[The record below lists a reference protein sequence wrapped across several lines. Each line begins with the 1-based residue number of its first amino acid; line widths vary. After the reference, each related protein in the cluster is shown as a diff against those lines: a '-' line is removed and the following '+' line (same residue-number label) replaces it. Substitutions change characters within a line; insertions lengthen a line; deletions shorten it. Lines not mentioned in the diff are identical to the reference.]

1 MLLPL
6 RFCLFSYIIH
16 PFLIYFVKANCLNN
30 LNHSLYIYILTRK
43 KTKNARKLCEMQLV
57 CTPSLPS
64 EILLYINRKAEYH
77 LSSYPSLPSEI
88 LLYINVRWALFPV
101 LFPSLP
107 YEFMLYINLNQWHYR
122 LLINFNLVTND
133 KGMI

>member
-1 MLLPL
+1 MLLL
-6 RFCLFSYIIH
+6 LKFVLFSYIIH
-16 PFLIYFVKANCLNN
+16 PFLIYIAKVNCLNN

-43 KTKNARKLCEMQLV
+43 KTKNARKLCEMQPV

-88 LLYINVRWALFPV
+88 LLYIN
-101 LFPSLP
+101 
-107 YEFMLYINLNQWHYR
+107 LNQWHYR
-122 LLINFNLVTND
+122 LLRNFNLATND
-133 KGMI
+133 KDVIPIHLYFRL

>member
-43 KTKNARKLCEMQLV
+43 KTKNARKLCEMQPV
-57 CTPSLPS
+57 CT
-64 EILLYINRKAEYH
+64 
-77 LSSYPSLPSEI
+77 PSLPSEI

-122 LLINFNLVTND
+122 LLRNFNLATND
-133 KGMI
+133 KDVIPIHLYFRL